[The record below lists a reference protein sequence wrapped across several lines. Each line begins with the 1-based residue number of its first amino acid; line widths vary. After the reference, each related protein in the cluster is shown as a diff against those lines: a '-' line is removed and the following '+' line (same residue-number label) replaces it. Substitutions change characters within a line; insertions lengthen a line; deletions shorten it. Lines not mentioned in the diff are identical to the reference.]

1 MQLKSRQKL
10 GKYRVRRLLAQG
22 GFAEIYKA
30 YDTIEGVVVALKVP
44 HKSVV
49 SSSLLEGFR
58 KEVRL
63 TAPLDHPNILP
74 IKNAQFID
82 AHFCIAYPL
91 GEGTLE
97 DRMRRRLSFK
107 TRVDL
112 AGQLLE
118 AVAYAHER
126 RIIHCDIKPDNLILF
141 PEHRLRLADFGI
153 SKLAVRTV
161 IASGSGT
168 IGYVAPEQAMGRTS
182 FRSDVFSI
190 GLVLY
195 ELFSGELPEWP
206 FADPLPGMQKLK
218 RRVHPEFI
226 EFLQR
231 SIRVDQLK
239 RFADAGRMLKSF
251 RRLERAGRILA
262 SPPKNGAARSAARA
276 KKSSST
282 RDWKDARRRQFER
295 AYKQILDL
303 RHRCSRC
310 DGAMSESMK
319 ACPWCGNAP
328 RTFRGETKYPARCPN
343 CRRGRKLDWGS
354 CAWCYGPRFKEVSQ
368 RSFTDI
374 RYTERC
380 MAPGCGRRP
389 LMPFMRYCP
398 WCRAKTR
405 KAWKIPGS
413 KHSCG
418 GCGWGVLPDYWSHC
432 PWCAKKQTAR

>member
-10 GKYRVRRLLAQG
+10 GKYRIQRLLAEG

-30 YDTIEGVVVALKVP
+30 HDTIEGQLVALKVP
-44 HKSVV
+44 HGSQA
-49 SSSLLEGFR
+49 SATALDEIR
-58 KEVRL
+58 DEVRL

-82 AHFCIAYPL
+82 GHFCIAYPL

-97 DRMRRRLSFK
+97 DRMRKRLSFK

-118 AVAYAHER
+118 AVAYAHAR

-141 PEHRLRLADFGI
+141 SEHRLRLADFGI
-153 SKLAVRTV
+153 SKLAVRNAL
-161 IASGSGT
+161 ASGSGT

-182 FRSDVFSI
+182 LRSDVFSL

-206 FADPLPGMQKLK
+206 FASPLPGHKKLK
-218 RRVHPEFI
+218 GRVTPEFI
-226 EFLQR
+226 ALLQR
-231 SIRVDQLK
+231 AIRVDQFK
-239 RFADAGRMLKSF
+239 RFPDARKMLAAF
-251 RRLERAGRILA
+251 RTLERAGRILSV
-262 SPPKNGAARSAARA
+262 SPGRSAARS
-276 KKSSST
+276 KPKTRSTST
-282 RDWKDARRRQFER
+282 RDWKELRKRQFER
-295 AYKQILDL
+295 AYKQTLDL
-303 RHRCSRC
+303 RHQCGRCQ
-310 DGAMSESMK
+310 GPMSEAMH

-328 RTFRGETKYPARCPN
+328 KTFRGKTRLPARCPR
-343 CRRGRKLDWGS
+343 CRRGRKLDWKS
-354 CAWCYGPRFKEVSQ
+354 CAWCYGPGFSVVSP
-368 RSFTDI
+368 RSFTD
-374 RYTERC
+374 RAYTERC
-380 MAPGCGRRP
+380 MSPGCGRRP

-398 WCRAKTR
+398 WCRSKTH

-432 PWCAKKQTAR
+432 PWCAKKQSPH